1 MHLSPALDGYDHVL
15 LDLDGCV
22 WVGDEPTPRAVEAV
36 LALRAAGRGLAF
48 VTNDGRHAEED
59 VVRKL
64 WRRIKHRPYG
74 RLSCQAFF
82 PQALK
87 VSM

>member
-1 MHLSPALDGYDHVL
+1 MSDVFN
-15 LDLDGCV
+15 GC
-22 WVGDEPTPRAVEAV
+22 
-36 LALRAAGRGLAF
+36 
-48 VTNDGRHAEED
+48 

-64 WRRIKHRPYG
+64 WRWIEHRPCG

-87 VSM
+87 VSMYGALSLFEVGDCLARIEGPDGNPRNSTARDYQFQCYWTDDRRQL